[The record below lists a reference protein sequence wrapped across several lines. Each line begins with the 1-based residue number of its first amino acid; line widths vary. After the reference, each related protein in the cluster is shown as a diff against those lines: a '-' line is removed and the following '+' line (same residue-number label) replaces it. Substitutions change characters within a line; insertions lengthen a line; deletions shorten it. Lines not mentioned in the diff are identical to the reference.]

1 MENFEKLLKLN
12 VSDKVEEKAG
22 LKYLSWSYAWG
33 EFKKI
38 YPNAEYEVRLFEGKP
53 YIYDE
58 KTGYMVFTEVWVG
71 ELKHEMWLPVMD
83 GNNKAMK
90 SEAYTYSVKEYK
102 RDEVKKKSIATG
114 KYIEKTVEPATMFD
128 INKTIMRCLTK
139 NLAMFGLG
147 LYIYAGEDLPEGEE
161 KEEKPKSIK
170 KPVSQ
175 DDINNQIDEQLAIE
189 QNKRTC
195 ADCGVEIQENVY
207 SFSRDTYGKP
217 LCWNCQKKN
226 PKLTKKIKSA

>member
-22 LKYLSWSYAWG
+22 LKYLSWSFAWG

-38 YPNAEYEVRLFEGKP
+38 YPNAEYEVRLFDGKP

-83 GNNKAMK
+83 SNNKAMK
-90 SEAYTYSVKEYK
+90 AEPYTYK
-102 RDEVKKKSIATG
+102 T
-114 KYIEKTVEPATMFD
+114 KYGEKTVEPATMFD

-161 KEEKPKSIK
+161 KEEKPKKVEPK

-175 DDINNQIDEQLAIE
+175 DDINKQIDEQLAVE
-189 QNKRTC
+189 QLKKTC
-195 ADCGVEIQENVY
+195 ADCGCEITEKVY
-207 SFSRDTYGKP
+207 SFSSSTYGKP
-217 LCWNCQKKN
+217 LCFNCQKKN
-226 PKLTKKIKSA
+226 PKLTKQIKSA